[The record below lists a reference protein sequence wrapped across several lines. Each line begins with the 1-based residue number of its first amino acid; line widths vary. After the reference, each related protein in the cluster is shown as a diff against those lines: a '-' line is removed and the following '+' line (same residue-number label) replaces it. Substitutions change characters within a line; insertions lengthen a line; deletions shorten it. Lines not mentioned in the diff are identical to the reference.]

1 MGLDDDSTAIWKENW
16 FDKYAKR
23 PENLVNVTPA
33 QFVANY
39 TISQNGNHIQRQNP
53 RISRY
58 RNYDITT
65 DFNKYKREMVTLHIS
80 FKREEE
86 EVLADMK
93 FIEIYDQNEGLIL
106 DHRKG
111 FKSNLDIAKTMEICK
126 ELCRDDNPNNDEDG
140 GIQGLNK
147 FPEPYPFENVCNNAT
162 EDINSDIRLALL
174 NKLGPI
180 AKKKGQFDSS

>member
-1 MGLDDDSTAIWKENW
+1 
-16 FDKYAKR
+16 
-23 PENLVNVTPA
+23 
-33 QFVANY
+33 
-39 TISQNGNHIQRQNP
+39 
-53 RISRY
+53 
-58 RNYDITT
+58 
-65 DFNKYKREMVTLHIS
+65 MVTLHIS

-140 GIQGLNK
+140 EIQGLNK
-147 FPEPYPFENVCNNAT
+147 FPEPNPFENVCNNAT

-180 AKKKGQFDSS
+180 AKKKGKFDSS